1 MRASGPVI
9 ASAVTITRGSD
20 RGFPG
25 AAVVRSGRGLPAS
38 GAEAGT
44 DADRRKRK
52 APASGRVT
60 TIWTAADWAAYGK
73 VMNGL
78 MADPELNE
86 LMATSMGPDGP
97 TLGFETY
104 VSQTIPDL

>member
-1 MRASGPVI
+1 MIVVQVANMLKPGRWEEAMGVI
-9 ASAVTITRGSD
+9 KTGNDLVKKHGGENVATMVSM
-20 RGFPG
+20 
-25 AAVVRSGRGLPAS
+25 AAG
-38 GAEAGT
+38 
-44 DADRRKRK
+44 
-52 APASGRVT
+52 PASGRVS